1 MESFGSYGS
10 SREGVGVGVGS
21 TVLVGL
27 GRASVGV
34 AADARVGP
42 LSPQAVHSGTMARMT
57 SEKIA
62 ARTKL
67 SRPQSCTLRR
77 GSLLRLIPPRS
88 DLRRG
93 GVTLLVPSLPILT
106 PLRPGLHRG

>member
-1 MESFGSYGS
+1 M
-10 SREGVGVGVGS
+10 GS

-34 AADARVGP
+34 AADARIGP

-57 SEKIA
+57 SEMIA

-67 SRPQSCTLRR
+67 SRPQPSTPRR

-88 DLRRG
+88 DLCRG
-93 GVTLLVPSLPILT
+93 GVTLPVPSLPILT
-106 PLRPGLHRG
+106 ALWPGLHRG